1 MDALRMIAAN
11 RVDHEWLTDAF
22 AEESRTLAEGEVA
35 SRHHFIPVFYLR
47 RWAIDGLVKAVD
59 VDTGRAKRPLPPK
72 SLAFERDLYTLP
84 DDDETTDLPLRWVE
98 THLSRIEDTCSR
110 HIEDL
115 VEGDTGLV
123 VDDAAKAD
131 LAVFLGLQISRTV
144 DARRRTL
151 AIVNTPD
158 SVKRR
163 FLPAI
168 APTATAAQISHSM
181 NDQLPDPKH
190 EAIRVMLADVRNVT
204 ASTLLKRLWTMYETQ
219 APLVTCDEPVVAI
232 AGPPRP
238 RNAFIAS
245 GYSAVIAY
253 PLSPNRVLVMFHPD
267 LQPPS
272 PFTLDTSET
281 EALNQEIVASSA
293 KTAFERPVDEI
304 IENSAVPPRPPYE
317 EPDYTNLDDSET
329 IRLLLASATP
339 RNRWIPA
346 ENPPT
351 WPVDRWY
358 TRPSI

>member
-1 MDALRMIAAN
+1 MDVLRIIAAN
-11 RVDHEWLTDAF
+11 RVDHKWLTDAF
-22 AEESRTLAEGEVA
+22 IEESRDLAEAEMA
-35 SRHHFIPVFYLR
+35 SRHHFVPAFYLR
-47 RWAIDGLVKAVD
+47 RWTIDGRIKAVD

-72 SLAFERDLYTLP
+72 SLAYERDLYTLP
-84 DDDETTDLPLRWVE
+84 DYDETTDLPLRWVE
-98 THLSRIEDTCSR
+98 THLSRIEDPCSR

-115 VEGDTGLV
+115 VGGSTGPV
-123 VDDAAKAD
+123 VDDVIKSD
-131 LAVFLGLQISRTV
+131 LAVFLGLQMSRTV
-144 DARRRTL
+144 GARQRTL
-151 AIVNTPD
+151 TIVNTPD

-168 APTATAAQISHSM
+168 APTATVAQISHSM

-190 EAIRVMLADVRNVT
+190 EAIRVMLANVRNVT
-204 ASTLLKRLWTMYETQ
+204 ASTLLRRRWTVYQTE

-238 RNAFIAS
+238 RNAFIGS

-253 PLSPNRVLVMFHPD
+253 PLSPDRVLVMFHPD

-304 IENSAVPPRPPYE
+304 IQHSAVPPRPPYE
-317 EPDYTNLDDSET
+317 EPDYTNLDDNEA

-346 ENPPT
+346 ENPPP
-351 WPVDRWY
+351 WPVSRWY
-358 TRPSI
+358 AEP